1 MLWIELS
8 SVVVETWD
16 GPGPLGPPRPGS
28 EAIEYM
34 DMRFA
39 MVSSGDLR
47 RPERD
52 TAESGFDQAATAGRP
67 PVLSETVMSTTRSPP
82 CAARWAP
89 SNAVLHLQNEW
100 VQIGG

>member
-8 SVVVETWD
+8 SVVADTWD
-16 GPGPLGPPRPGS
+16 DCWPAPLEPPNPDS

-39 MVSSGDLR
+39 MVPSGELR

-52 TAESGFDQAATAGRP
+52 TAENGFDQAAAAGRRP
-67 PVLSETVMSTTRSPP
+67 LPNAGVWSIST
-82 CAARWAP
+82 ARLRRP
-89 SNAVLHLQNEW
+89 NAVA
-100 VQIGG
+100 VTGGRCRLLG

>member
-1 MLWIELS
+1 MWIELS

-39 MVSSGDLR
+39 MVSSGELR
-47 RPERD
+47 RPEWD
-52 TAESGFDQAATAGRP
+52 SAESGFDQAATTRCR
-67 PVLSETVMSTTRSPP
+67 PVLSESGDVNNRMSTVCS
-82 CAARWAP
+82 AQAP
-89 SNAVLHLQNEW
+89 SDAVVHLQSEW

>member
-39 MVSSGDLR
+39 MVSSGELR

-52 TAESGFDQAATAGRP
+52 TAKSGIDQPATTGRP
-67 PVLSETVMSTTRSPP
+67 PVLSESVDVNNPMSTVCS
-82 CAARWAP
+82 AQAP
-89 SNAVLHLQNEW
+89 SNAVVYLQSEW